1 MQVLIFLTAFV
12 ISIFSFLPVGH
23 GKERIGGYVPH
34 VVHLMDLRTDQ
45 DGRPLS
51 YPSYVFVDKR
61 EGEIYVLDPGRSRII
76 LYTEDGYPAFQLDRN
91 RGLKAPS
98 GVFVDEE
105 GYIYV
110 CQSKGGNN
118 PRARISVF
126 NPCLRWVRDI
136 FIEGFECP
144 RAFPSGEG
152 EVEAPQGMRDI
163 EGEGDGFF

>member
-1 MQVLIFLTAFV
+1 M
-12 ISIFSFLPVGH
+12 
-23 GKERIGGYVPH
+23 
-34 VVHLMDLRTDQ
+34 
-45 DGRPLS
+45 
-51 YPSYVFVDKR
+51 FVDKR
-61 EGEIYVLDPGRSRII
+61 EGGIYVLDPGRSRII

-91 RGLKAPS
+91 RGPKAPS

-144 RAFPSGEG
+144 GAFPSGEG

-163 EGEGDGFF
+163 EGDGFF